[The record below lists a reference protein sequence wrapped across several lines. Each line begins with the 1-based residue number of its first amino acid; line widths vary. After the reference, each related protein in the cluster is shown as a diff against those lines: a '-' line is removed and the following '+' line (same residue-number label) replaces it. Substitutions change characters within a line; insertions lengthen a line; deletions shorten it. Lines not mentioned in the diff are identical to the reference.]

1 MPGDVGLVAKAVDTI
16 MSWVLDEQGM
26 GEWRKRREGDKLEA
40 AFRAA
45 YREWRRAPT
54 AENRRKRDEAL
65 ATLRRWADAA

>member
-1 MPGDVGLVAKAVDTI
+1 MFNNAGLIASLIHRLVDLF
-16 MSWVLDEQGM
+16 VNEDQLPE
-26 GEWRKRREGDKLEA
+26 RLKRREGDKLEA
-40 AFRAA
+40 AFHAA